1 MQIYNTLNRKKEE
14 FIPQEDHKV
23 KIYACGPTV
32 YNYFHLGNARPL
44 VVFDTLRRYL
54 EYQGYEVKFVQN
66 FTDID
71 DKVIQKANAEGKSI
85 KEVSEFFI
93 KQYYVDADGLNVK
106 RADVAPIATKHI
118 DDMKKII
125 QTLIDKGYA
134 YVANDGVY
142 YRVNK
147 FKDYLKLSRF
157 NKDELLEN
165 VRIDAKED
173 SGKENP
179 ADFVL
184 WKFKK
189 PGEPAWEAPWGEGRP
204 GWHLECSTMSMKYL
218 GSTLDIHCGGKDLIF
233 PHHENEIAQSEAYSG
248 KEFSRYWMHNGFIT
262 VNDEKMSKSKH
273 NFFLIRE
280 IANKYGYMPIRLF
293 LLNSHYRSPINYSI
307 EMIEGSKSAYERLLN
322 SYKNLK
328 RALKNPAT
336 DNSADTKVK
345 DFIKQSKAHFIKAM
359 DDDLNTADA
368 LAALFDL
375 VKFSNKELEAGLSK
389 DSIEALISTFEE
401 LSEVLG
407 IKYELETKIPDEV
420 LDLVNKRQEAK
431 DKKDY
436 DAADAYRDKISDL
449 GYKVI
454 DTANGPEVEVKD

>member
-23 KIYACGPTV
+23 KIYTCGPTV

-173 SGKENP
+173 S
-179 ADFVL
+179 VT
-184 WKFKK
+184 
-189 PGEPAWEAPWGEGRP
+189 
-204 GWHLECSTMSMKYL
+204 S
-218 GSTLDIHCGGKDLIF
+218 
-233 PHHENEIAQSEAYSG
+233 
-248 KEFSRYWMHNGFIT
+248 
-262 VNDEKMSKSKH
+262 
-273 NFFLIRE
+273 
-280 IANKYGYMPIRLF
+280 
-293 LLNSHYRSPINYSI
+293 LL
-307 EMIEGSKSAYERLLN
+307 
-322 SYKNLK
+322 
-328 RALKNPAT
+328 
-336 DNSADTKVK
+336 
-345 DFIKQSKAHFIKAM
+345 
-359 DDDLNTADA
+359 
-368 LAALFDL
+368 
-375 VKFSNKELEAGLSK
+375 
-389 DSIEALISTFEE
+389 
-401 LSEVLG
+401 
-407 IKYELETKIPDEV
+407 
-420 LDLVNKRQEAK
+420 
-431 DKKDY
+431 
-436 DAADAYRDKISDL
+436 
-449 GYKVI
+449 
-454 DTANGPEVEVKD
+454 